1 MEFPCSRSQEVC
13 RKIIRPEAG
22 DRIVFTWK
30 GKDSVRCGSCARES
44 ACLYAGGRRMGD
56 VVKGRGLRA
65 LPLVSDCT
73 SVLDPCSEEEVRTT
87 PHESLMKS
95 D

>member
-1 MEFPCSRSQEVC
+1 M
-13 RKIIRPEAG
+13 
-22 DRIVFTWK
+22 
-30 GKDSVRCGSCARES
+30 
-44 ACLYAGGRRMGD
+44 YAGGRRMGD

-87 PHESLMKS
+87 PHESLMKA